1 MTAPFKRQ
9 RQFWLGRCLKC
20 QAVNARSSSKPVLCT
35 GFLSQLLGHKKEN
48 GRTTK
53 SGRLASSAQH
63 PAVAVLA
70 LRPSPHPEAPSM
82 ASCRVLLSVEVLPAT
97 SHSS

>member
-1 MTAPFKRQ
+1 MRGF
-9 RQFWLGRCLKC
+9 FI
-20 QAVNARSSSKPVLCT
+20 AVVRA
-35 GFLSQLLGHKKEN
+35 QKEN

-70 LRPSPHPEAPSM
+70 LRPSPHPEAPCV
-82 ASCRVLLSVEVLPAT
+82 ASCRVLLSLEVLPAT